1 MLRFCF
7 VLRGRTAITCLFIS
21 AALHGFAPA
30 IFPVLIKDYVAI
42 VLFAGVALAFD
53 TYSCSMSYIG
63 LTGVCPTTNQI
74 YLFAAVR
81 NWSNVM
87 RPS

>member
-42 VLFAGVALAFD
+42 VLFAGVVSVFR
-53 TYSCSMSYIG
+53 TYSCLRPYS